1 MQIPDQIEREVLIE
15 APVERVW
22 ALITEAEHMGAWFS
36 DTSAEIDLRPG
47 GAMSLSWEKH
57 GTVHARV
64 ERVEPPHLFT
74 YRWASATDVEPTD
87 GNSTLVEFSLAA
99 EGDGTRVRVVEIG
112 FAGLDASE
120 AERRRKLD
128 DNTEGWAIELGHLA
142 EHAARAAA

>member
-22 ALITEAEHMGAWFS
+22 TLITESDHVGSWFA
-36 DTSAEIDLRPG
+36 DAGAEIDLRPG
-47 GAMSLSWEKH
+47 GAMTLRWEEH
-57 GTVHARV
+57 GAVHARV
-64 ERVEPPHLFT
+64 ERVERPHLFT
-74 YRWASATDVEPTD
+74 YRWANGIGVEPTE

-112 FAGLDASE
+112 FAGLDASD

-128 DNTEGWAIELGHLA
+128 ENTEGWSIELGHLA
-142 EHAARAAA
+142 EHAQRVAS

>member
-36 DTSAEIDLRPG
+36 DTSAKIDLRPG